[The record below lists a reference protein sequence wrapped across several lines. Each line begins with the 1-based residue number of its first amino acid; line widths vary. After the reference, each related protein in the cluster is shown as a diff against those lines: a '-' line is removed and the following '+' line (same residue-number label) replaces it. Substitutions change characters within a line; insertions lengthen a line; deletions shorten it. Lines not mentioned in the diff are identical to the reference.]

1 MSRKIKKLGMVLIV
15 VCCFIICCQIPIC
28 AATVSKTILKTRYG
42 TVGESESQTFRI
54 VVPQDSCVKII
65 FEGYDYGGDVYEEC
79 GIEGTYGE
87 YDLSVLNSENESLY
101 QNSGSISFED
111 KTLSVNL
118 DAGKYTIVISNSCEY
133 MGFDYIFSV
142 IAQYKDKTLNKS
154 TSNMA
159 VGEQLHLI
167 LSDENDQNIGPEDT
181 NLSWTTSDSNIATI
195 SNSGIV
201 KAIKPGSAMISAV
214 YAGKK

>member
-1 MSRKIKKLGMVLIV
+1 
-15 VCCFIICCQIPIC
+15 
-28 AATVSKTILKTRYG
+28 
-42 TVGESESQTFRI
+42 
-54 VVPQDSCVKII
+54 
-65 FEGYDYGGDVYEEC
+65 
-79 GIEGTYGE
+79 
-87 YDLSVLNSENESLY
+87 
-101 QNSGSISFED
+101 
-111 KTLSVNL
+111 
-118 DAGKYTIVISNSCEY
+118 
-133 MGFDYIFSV
+133 
-142 IAQYKDKTLNKS
+142 
-154 TSNMA
+154 MA